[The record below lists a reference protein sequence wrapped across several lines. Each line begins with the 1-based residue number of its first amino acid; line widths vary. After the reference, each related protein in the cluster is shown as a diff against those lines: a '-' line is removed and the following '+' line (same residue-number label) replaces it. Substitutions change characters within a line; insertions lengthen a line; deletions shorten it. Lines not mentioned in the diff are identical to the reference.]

1 MRNWIRDNNNQGNVL
16 RMSSL
21 ELPEGSQ
28 TIKPNANNTVV
39 RVLDI
44 NGAMTI
50 TIDGSESLP
59 GDEISF
65 GLQATAASTVSI
77 DGDAAAGSIAVGAGG
92 VAAVKLVNMGSVD
105 APFFVSYVA
114 LS

>member
-16 RMSSL
+16 KMAAL

-28 TIKPNANNTVV
+28 GITPNANITVV

-50 TIDGSESLP
+50 TIDGADSLP
-59 GDEISF
+59 GDEINF
-65 GLQATAASTVSI
+65 GLQATAASTISF
-77 DGDAAAGSIAVGAGG
+77 DGDAAPGGVAVGAGG
-92 VAAVKLVNMGSVD
+92 VGAVKLVNMGSIDV
-105 APFFVSYVA
+105 PFFVSYVP